1 MAYSTWSGSRN
12 GSPGLVLADLAYI
25 HGAHP
30 SGTKYSA
37 EYERATYRKVTWRLM
52 PFLFVCYVF
61 AYVDRVNVGFAKLQ
75 MQRDLSMSDAV
86 YGIGAGIFFLGYFI
100 FEIPA
105 NMMMQRLGAR
115 LWLGPIMILWGMV
128 AACTMFVRSATS
140 FYVLRFVLGIVESG
154 FFPGVILYLTYWYTR
169 QHRAKM
175 VAAFMTA
182 IPLSGVV
189 AGPIS
194 GAILAFAADA
204 GGLRAWQWLF
214 LLEGIPSILAGA
226 VAIFFLDDNPSRA
239 KWLTSGERGL
249 LLDRLEREEA
259 TKRSEGESRH
269 RLIDAFKSGQVWLLC
284 IVYFGFVM
292 ANYGLWFWLPQMIK
306 DTLTK
311 DPWKIGLV
319 SVIPWAAS
327 AIVMVVYAHHSDV
340 TGERRWHLA
349 LAGILGGVAFS
360 ASRLPGISGS
370 AGSGRS
376 CPGGDRG
383 HVRPVHVLG
392 AADIDPVRLGRRRG
406 HRVDQLGGQSGRLRE
421 PVHHRPYPRCDRQHD
436 AGTAGTLG
444 VVLDGWA
451 GGASGDETEEL
462 LTPSTEPVSCAQ
474 LAVLP
479 GFRRFRPPSRPG
491 PPPPGWPGAFPSS
504 AGRAQRRPRRPRK
517 PL

>member
-1 MAYSTWSGSRN
+1 
-12 GSPGLVLADLAYI
+12 
-25 HGAHP
+25 
-30 SGTKYSA
+30 
-37 EYERATYRKVTWRLM
+37 M

-75 MQRDLSMSDAV
+75 MQRDLAMSDAV

-105 NMMMQRLGAR
+105 NMMMQKLGAR
-115 LWLGPIMILWGMV
+115 LWLGPIMILWGLV

-175 VAAFMTA
+175 VAGFMTA
-182 IPLSGVV
+182 IPLSGVL

-239 KWLTSGERGL
+239 KWLTSEERGL

-360 ASRLPGISGS
+360 ASRLPGIPGALSLAAIVLAAIAVMCCQSTFWALPTSILSGS
-370 AGSGRS
+370 AAAGGIAWINSVGNLAGYVSPFIVGHILDATGSMTLALLVVSAS
-376 CPGGDRG
+376 C
-383 HVRPVHVLG
+383 L
-392 AADIDPVRLGRRRG
+392 I
-406 HRVDQLGGQSGRLRE
+406 SGL
-421 PVHHRPYPRCDRQHD
+421 
-436 AGTAGTLG
+436 
-444 VVLDGWA
+444 VVLQVAKPKKDRT
-451 GGASGDETEEL
+451 GA
-462 LTPSTEPVSCAQ
+462 PV
-474 LAVLP
+474 
-479 GFRRFRPPSRPG
+479 
-491 PPPPGWPGAFPSS
+491 
-504 AGRAQRRPRRPRK
+504 
-517 PL
+517 

>member
-1 MAYSTWSGSRN
+1 
-12 GSPGLVLADLAYI
+12 
-25 HGAHP
+25 
-30 SGTKYSA
+30 
-37 EYERATYRKVTWRLM
+37 M

-75 MQRDLSMSDAV
+75 MQQDLRMSDAV
-86 YGIGAGIFFLGYFI
+86 YGVGAGIFFLGYFI

-105 NMMMQRLGAR
+105 NMIMQRVGAR
-115 LWLGPIMILWGMV
+115 LWLGPIMILWGVV
-128 AACTMFVRSATS
+128 AACSMFVRSATS

-182 IPLSGVV
+182 IPLSGVL

-239 KWLTSGERGL
+239 KWLTSDERDL

-284 IVYFGFVM
+284 VVYFGFVM
-292 ANYGLWFWLPQMIK
+292 GNYGLWFWLPQMIK

-327 AIVMVVYAHHSDV
+327 AIVMVVYAHHSDI

-360 ASRLPGISGS
+360 ASRLPGIPGALSLAAIVLAAIAVMCCQSTFWALPTSILSGS
-370 AGSGRS
+370 AAAGGIAWINSVGNLAGYVSPFIVGHILDATGSMTLALLVLSAS
-376 CPGGDRG
+376 C
-383 HVRPVHVLG
+383 LM
-392 AADIDPVRLGRRRG
+392 
-406 HRVDQLGGQSGRLRE
+406 
-421 PVHHRPYPRCDRQHD
+421 
-436 AGTAGTLG
+436 AGL
-444 VVLDGWA
+444 VVLLVAKPKKDRM
-451 GGASGDETEEL
+451 GARG
-462 LTPSTEPVSCAQ
+462 
-474 LAVLP
+474 
-479 GFRRFRPPSRPG
+479 
-491 PPPPGWPGAFPSS
+491 
-504 AGRAQRRPRRPRK
+504 
-517 PL
+517 

>member
-1 MAYSTWSGSRN
+1 
-12 GSPGLVLADLAYI
+12 
-25 HGAHP
+25 
-30 SGTKYSA
+30 
-37 EYERATYRKVTWRLM
+37 M

-75 MQRDLSMSDAV
+75 MQQDLRMSDAV
-86 YGIGAGIFFLGYFI
+86 YGVGAGIFFLGYFI

-105 NMMMQRLGAR
+105 NMIMQRVGAR
-115 LWLGPIMILWGMV
+115 LWLGPIMILWGVV

-189 AGPIS
+189 AGFIS

-226 VAIFFLDDNPSRA
+226 VTVFFLDNNPSRA
-239 KWLTSGERGL
+239 KWLTSEERGL

-327 AIVMVVYAHHSDV
+327 AIVMVVYAHHSDL

-360 ASRLPGISGS
+360 ASRLPGIPGALSLAAIVLAAIAVMCCQSTFWALPTSILSGS
-370 AGSGRS
+370 AAAGGIAWINSVGNLAGYVSPFIVGHILDATGSMTLALLVLSAS
-376 CPGGDRG
+376 CLMAGL
-383 HVRPVHVLG
+383 VVLLG
-392 AADIDPVRLGRRRG
+392 AKPKKDRMGARG
-406 HRVDQLGGQSGRLRE
+406 
-421 PVHHRPYPRCDRQHD
+421 
-436 AGTAGTLG
+436 
-444 VVLDGWA
+444 
-451 GGASGDETEEL
+451 
-462 LTPSTEPVSCAQ
+462 
-474 LAVLP
+474 
-479 GFRRFRPPSRPG
+479 
-491 PPPPGWPGAFPSS
+491 
-504 AGRAQRRPRRPRK
+504 
-517 PL
+517 

>member
-1 MAYSTWSGSRN
+1 MAPT
-12 GSPGLVLADLAYI
+12 PPA
-25 HGAHP
+25 
-30 SGTKYSA
+30 KYSA
-37 EYERATYRKVTWRLM
+37 QDERAAYRKVTWRIM

-61 AYVDRVNVGFAKLQ
+61 AYMDRVNVGFAKLQ

-105 NMMMQRLGAR
+105 NMIMQRVGAR
-115 LWLGPIMILWGMV
+115 LWLGPIMILWGVV

-182 IPLSGVV
+182 IPLSGVL

-226 VAIFFLDDNPSRA
+226 VTVFFLDNNPSRA
-239 KWLTSGERGL
+239 KWLTSEERGL

-284 IVYFGFVM
+284 VVYFGFVM
-292 ANYGLWFWLPQMIK
+292 GNYGLWFWLPQMIK

-327 AIVMVVYAHHSDV
+327 AIVMVVYAHHSDI

-360 ASRLPGISGS
+360 ASRLPGIPGALSLAAIVLAAIAVMCCQSTFWALPTSILSGS
-370 AGSGRS
+370 AAAGGIAWINSVGNLAGYVSPFIVGHILDATGSMTLALLVVSAS
-376 CPGGDRG
+376 C
-383 HVRPVHVLG
+383 LM
-392 AADIDPVRLGRRRG
+392 
-406 HRVDQLGGQSGRLRE
+406 SGL
-421 PVHHRPYPRCDRQHD
+421 
-436 AGTAGTLG
+436 
-444 VVLDGWA
+444 VVLQVAKPKKDR
-451 GGASGDETEEL
+451 TRV
-462 LTPSTEPVSCAQ
+462 PV
-474 LAVLP
+474 
-479 GFRRFRPPSRPG
+479 
-491 PPPPGWPGAFPSS
+491 
-504 AGRAQRRPRRPRK
+504 
-517 PL
+517 

>member
-1 MAYSTWSGSRN
+1 MVPTPPA
-12 GSPGLVLADLAYI
+12 
-25 HGAHP
+25 
-30 SGTKYSA
+30 KYSA
-37 EYERATYRKVTWRLM
+37 EDERATYRKVTWRLM

-75 MQRDLSMSDAV
+75 MQQDLSMSDAV

-115 LWLGPIMILWGMV
+115 LWLGPIMILWGLV

-182 IPLSGVV
+182 IPLSGVL

-194 GAILAFAADA
+194 GAILARASDA

-249 LLDRLEREEA
+249 LLERLHEEEDA
-259 TKRSEGESRH
+259 KRSGGEFRH
-269 RLIDAFKSGQVWLLC
+269 RLMDAFKSGQVWLLC

-319 SVIPWAAS
+319 SVIPWATS

-349 LAGILGGVAFS
+349 LAGILGCVAFS
-360 ASRLPGISGS
+360 ASRLPGIPGALGLAAIVLAAIAVMCGQSTFWALPTSILSGS
-370 AGSGRS
+370 AAAGGIAWINSVGNLAGYVSPFIVGHILDATGSMTLALLVVSAS
-376 CPGGDRG
+376 C
-383 HVRPVHVLG
+383 L
-392 AADIDPVRLGRRRG
+392 I
-406 HRVDQLGGQSGRLRE
+406 SGL
-421 PVHHRPYPRCDRQHD
+421 
-436 AGTAGTLG
+436 
-444 VVLDGWA
+444 VVLQVAKPKKDRT
-451 GGASGDETEEL
+451 GA
-462 LTPSTEPVSCAQ
+462 PV
-474 LAVLP
+474 
-479 GFRRFRPPSRPG
+479 
-491 PPPPGWPGAFPSS
+491 
-504 AGRAQRRPRRPRK
+504 
-517 PL
+517 